1 MQAGINKPMAPVAAQ
16 TAGKA
21 KTPVFP
27 AVLSAPLRLMPASM
41 HSRLLVKT
49 LNRVFAEELRQGELD
64 FLQDRVLYI
73 SISDVGIRYTFT
85 LKQDRLQ
92 AVTGNASPD
101 VQLEGTLYDYM
112 LLAGRREDTDA
123 LFFNRR
129 LHMQGDTELG
139 LFVKNFLDG
148 MDMESKKLPAYLE
161 SFVKK
166 VLPYY
171 EKLF

>member
-1 MQAGINKPMAPVAAQ
+1 MQSVINKPP
-16 TAGKA
+16 A
-21 KTPVFP
+21 KKTQPVFP
-27 AVLSAPLRLMPASM
+27 ALLSAPLRLMPASM

-49 LNRVFAEELRQGELD
+49 LNRVFAGELKQGELD
-64 FLQDRVLYI
+64 FLRDRVI
-73 SISDVGIRYTFT
+73 TVRISDIGICYAFT
-85 LKQDRLQ
+85 LKQEKLA
-92 AVTGNASPD
+92 AVTGNNEPD

-112 LLAGRREDTDA
+112 LLASRREDTDA

-148 MDMESKKLPAYLE
+148 MDMQSKKLPAYLE

-171 EKLF
+171 ERFF